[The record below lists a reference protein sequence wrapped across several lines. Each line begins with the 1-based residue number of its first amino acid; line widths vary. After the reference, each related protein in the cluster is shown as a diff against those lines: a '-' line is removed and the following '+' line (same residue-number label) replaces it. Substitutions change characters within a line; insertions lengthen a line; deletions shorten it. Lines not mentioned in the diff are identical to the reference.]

1 MTTDPDLA
9 QATAARRAAL
19 VQALA
24 DSGDLTDPAWRTAF
38 ERVPRHVFVPYF
50 YDHTGR
56 RISADDADT
65 RDAWFDAVHEDRAL
79 ITRRTDGAATSSS
92 SQPSVMATMLDA
104 LRVADGVGMKVLE
117 IGTGTGCNA
126 ALLTHRLG
134 NDSVVT
140 VDTEPDLIAAART
153 RLTETGY
160 EPKVVLADGTHG
172 HPDLAPYD
180 RIIATCRI
188 DSVPP
193 AWLRQLTDGTGSD
206 AGQILAPLGNA
217 LVRVRRTGPLRAE
230 GRFLPGGACFMPLR
244 HGTVDGIPVRRPA
257 LPTGKA
263 RRTDVPATALADNSY
278 RFLLSIVEPRLDWQY
293 DLDDAGKP
301 TAARVWSPDGT
312 IAALHP
318 DGTVTEAGPRS
329 LWSRLEEA
337 YRVFTEHDG
346 PGPERYGL
354 TADHE
359 AQRVW
364 LDGPG
369 GPCWRLRP

>member
-19 VQALA
+19 VQALS

-56 RISADDADT
+56 RISAGDAET

-79 ITRRTDGAATSSS
+79 VTHRTGGAATSSS
-92 SQPSVMATMLDA
+92 SQPSVMAIMLEA
-104 LRVADGVGMKVLE
+104 LRVEDGVGMKVLE
-117 IGTGTGCNA
+117 IGTGTGYNA

-140 VDTEPDLIAAART
+140 VDTEPDLIAAARA
-153 RLTETGY
+153 RLIETGY
-160 EPKVVLADGTHG
+160 EPHVVLADGTHG

-217 LVRVRRTGPLRAE
+217 LVRVRRTGPLQAE

-244 HGTVDGIPVRRPA
+244 HGTADGIPTRRPA

-263 RRTDVPATALADNSY
+263 RSTDVPASALADNAY
-278 RFLLSIVEPRLDWQY
+278 RFLLSIVEPHLDWQY
-293 DLDDAGKP
+293 DLDDAGRP
-301 TAARVWSPDGT
+301 TAARVWSPD
-312 IAALHP
+312 
-318 DGTVTEAGPRS
+318 
-329 LWSRLEEA
+329 WSRLEEV
-337 YRVFTEHDG
+337 YRLFTEHDG

-354 TADHE
+354 TVDQE
-359 AQRVW
+359 AQHVW

-369 GPCWRLRP
+369 GPCWSLRP